1 MASVLQIALRGHI
14 SCDFTF
20 DCIPFAHENR
30 ARVSRP
36 FLPRAGDVIH
46 PALRNRRGLDTRLQ
60 HQHDLQ
66 AATLMAEYPE
76 LEAISTSTVNTS
88 SWLDIQENE
97 ILCEKNQEKRVEFCK
112 ELVEN
117 VQ

>member
-1 MASVLQIALRGHI
+1 
-14 SCDFTF
+14 
-20 DCIPFAHENR
+20 
-30 ARVSRP
+30 
-36 FLPRAGDVIH
+36 
-46 PALRNRRGLDTRLQ
+46 
-60 HQHDLQ
+60 
-66 AATLMAEYPE
+66 MAEYPE

-97 ILCEKNQEKRVEFCK
+97 ILCEQNQEKRVEFCK

>member
-1 MASVLQIALRGHI
+1 MFACEREGLGTRLVASVRVLQIALRGHI

-46 PALRNRRGLDTRLQ
+46 PALRNRRGLDTRLGD
-60 HQHDLQ
+60 HD
-66 AATLMAEYPE
+66 
-76 LEAISTSTVNTS
+76 I
-88 SWLDIQENE
+88 
-97 ILCEKNQEKRVEFCK
+97 
-112 ELVEN
+112 
-117 VQ
+117 